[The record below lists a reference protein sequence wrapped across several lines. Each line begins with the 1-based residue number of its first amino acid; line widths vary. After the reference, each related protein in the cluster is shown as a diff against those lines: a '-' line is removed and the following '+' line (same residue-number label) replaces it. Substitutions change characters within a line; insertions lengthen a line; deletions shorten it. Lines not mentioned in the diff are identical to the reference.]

1 MQQLLDAGFSKDEI
15 QEIEQ
20 SVKTTVQNDFEKA
33 QQAEDP
39 KPEDL
44 FTHDFAPTPITE
56 EIGERNPTRDEKV
69 VMVDCALFA
78 VEELMK
84 KHKTSKKEV
93 ESALDDGEKIEM
105 EHMKNSGSVA
115 DKKEARQIA
124 SHHIDERL
132 DYYKL
137 LNKVEKAK

>member
-1 MQQLLDAGFSKDEI
+1 MFNRDSINIALIYEGLKPA
-15 QEIEQ
+15 
-20 SVKTTVQNDFEKA
+20 KT
-33 QQAEDP
+33 
-39 KPEDL
+39 
-44 FTHDFAPTPITE
+44 
-56 EIGERNPTRDEKV
+56 
-69 VMVDCALFA
+69 

-84 KHKTSKKEV
+84 KHKASKEEV
-93 ESALDDGEKIEM
+93 ESALNDGEKIEM
-105 EHMKNSGSVA
+105 EHMKNSDNVA

>member
-1 MQQLLDAGFSKDEI
+1 MFNRDFINIALIYEGLKPA
-15 QEIEQ
+15 
-20 SVKTTVQNDFEKA
+20 KT
-33 QQAEDP
+33 
-39 KPEDL
+39 
-44 FTHDFAPTPITE
+44 
-56 EIGERNPTRDEKV
+56 
-69 VMVDCALFA
+69 

-105 EHMKNSGSVA
+105 EHMKNSDSVA

>member
-1 MQQLLDAGFSKDEI
+1 MFNRDYINIALIYEGLKPA
-15 QEIEQ
+15 
-20 SVKTTVQNDFEKA
+20 KT
-33 QQAEDP
+33 
-39 KPEDL
+39 
-44 FTHDFAPTPITE
+44 
-56 EIGERNPTRDEKV
+56 
-69 VMVDCALFA
+69 

-84 KHKTSKKEV
+84 KYKASKE
-93 ESALDDGEKIEM
+93 EIELALNDGEKIEM
-105 EHMKNSGSVA
+105 EHMKNSDSVA